1 MRERAILFLVVS
13 KKGLGTKL
21 GTQLGTIDAKTGTI
35 EVKLDVTSIENRI
48 KTKWRRTQVV
58 RERSA
63 KPLCDGSNPPGA
75 SRPNR
80 HGIPRNLISDRR
92 LVCGDG

>member
-1 MRERAILFLVVS
+1 MFVGEDRI
-13 KKGLGTKL
+13 GLGTKL
-21 GTQLGTIDAKTGTI
+21 GTQLGTIDAKAGTFK
-35 EVKLDVTSIENRI
+35 VKCDVQSIENRI

-75 SRPNR
+75 SINCEMRIVN
-80 HGIPRNLISDRR
+80 
-92 LVCGDG
+92 